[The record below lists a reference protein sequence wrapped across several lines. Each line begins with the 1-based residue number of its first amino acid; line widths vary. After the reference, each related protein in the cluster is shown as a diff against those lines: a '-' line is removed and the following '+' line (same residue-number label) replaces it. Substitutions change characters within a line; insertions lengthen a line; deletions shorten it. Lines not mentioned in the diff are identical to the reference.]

1 MIGFYLT
8 VAIVILMI
16 AYAGVENTR
25 NLFIYINLQLRYFP
39 IKIKMEMMKRKLR
52 RQLDIDR
59 EELMKRIT
67 EDAKSN

>member
-8 VAIVILMI
+8 VVIIILMV

-67 EDAKSN
+67 EDAKTN

>member
-8 VAIVILMI
+8 VVIIILMV

-39 IKIKMEMMKRKLR
+39 IKIKMEMMKRKLK

-67 EDAKSN
+67 EDAKTN

>member
-1 MIGFYLT
+1 M
-8 VAIVILMI
+8 V

-67 EDAKSN
+67 EDAKTN

>member
-8 VAIVILMI
+8 VVIIILMV

-52 RQLDIDR
+52 RKLDIDR

-67 EDAKSN
+67 EDAKTN

>member
-1 MIGFYLT
+1 VIGFYLT
-8 VAIVILMI
+8 VVIIILMV

-39 IKIKMEMMKRKLR
+39 IKIKMEMMKRKLK

-59 EELMKRIT
+59 KELMKRIT
-67 EDAKSN
+67 EDAKTN